1 MDNKTIDR
9 SLEAQLASIHEAQTK
24 SGTVNADDVQQFIV
38 RAKSLPNWY
47 FLSWSRF
54 NIPFIHEGKAYAFTN
69 EQFAERASCTMLDA
83 HFRWKCKNI
92 RFTTGLCLKCSSGME
107 PKPFLSIRARLA
119 FR

>member
-38 RAKSLPNWY
+38 QAKSLPNWY
-47 FLSWSRF
+47 FLSCRGF

-69 EQFAERASCTMLDA
+69 EQFAERARLHYA
-83 HFRWKCKNI
+83 R
-92 RFTTGLCLKCSSGME
+92 
-107 PKPFLSIRARLA
+107 RAIPVEVQ
-119 FR
+119 